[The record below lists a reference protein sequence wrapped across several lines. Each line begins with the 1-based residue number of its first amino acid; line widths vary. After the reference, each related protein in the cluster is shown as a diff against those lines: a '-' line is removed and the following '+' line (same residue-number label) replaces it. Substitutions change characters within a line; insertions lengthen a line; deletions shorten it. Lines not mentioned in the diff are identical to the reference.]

1 MTRVDR
7 SRLPALGPDPVFRFP
22 EVRKRRLANGL
33 NTWSVEHRQVP
44 VVTFVL
50 LVPVGSAVDPAD
62 AHGLASLTGDMLDEG
77 AGDRTAVEVHD
88 ALARIGAQ
96 FETEVGPDATLLTL
110 TTLTRFARQG
120 LDLLSDLIVR
130 PRFDAHEF
138 DRVRRLRA
146 SRLRQLGNLP
156 SAIADRAFATLLYD
170 AHPYGHLAIGTE
182 EALDGI
188 GLDAVREFHARAYR
202 PDTATLIAVGDV
214 SHDDLQ
220 DAAGAAFDAWT
231 APEGD
236 DPALAAALARALE
249 PPAVRPAP
257 LTIVDRPGAAQSE
270 LRIGHV
276 AVPRSTPDYHALL
289 LLNMVLGGQFISRIN
304 MNLREDKGFTYGA
317 RTSFDF
323 RRGRGPFQLQVS
335 VHTAAT
341 AEAIRE
347 ALNEVRAIRQDRP
360 ASERELEQAR
370 AALTRG
376 YPRNFETADQIAR
389 SGAQLALYALSDDYF
404 ERFVP
409 TVQALTVDDLAAA
422 AERHIDPTR
431 LATLVVGDQGAVE
444 SSVAALGLGAPQVV
458 APAGAEP

>member
-1 MTRVDR
+1 MSRVDR
-7 SRLPALGPDPVFRFP
+7 TRLPTLGPDPVFRFP
-22 EVRKRRLANGL
+22 EIRKSRLPNGL
-33 NTWSVEHRQVP
+33 GVWSVEHRQVP

-50 LVPVGSAVDPAD
+50 LVSVGSAVDPPGSP
-62 AHGLASLTGDMLDEG
+62 GLASLTGDMLDEG
-77 AGDRTAVEVHD
+77 AGDRSAIEVND

-110 TTLTRFARQG
+110 TTLTRFAGRG
-120 LDLLSDLIVR
+120 LSLLSDLITR
-130 PRFDAHEF
+130 PRFDSHEF

-146 SRLRQLGNLP
+146 SRLRQLGNVP
-156 SAIADRAFATLLYD
+156 AAIADRAFATLLYD
-170 AHPYGHLAIGTE
+170 THPYGHLAIGTE

-188 GLDAVREFHARAYR
+188 ALDAVRAFHARVYR
-202 PDTATLIAVGDV
+202 PETTTLIAVGDV
-214 SHDDLQ
+214 SHDELQ
-220 DAAGAAFDAWT
+220 ALADDAFGGWPAG
-231 APEGD
+231 PGD
-236 DPALAAALARALE
+236 DDELVRALASALE
-249 PPAVRPAP
+249 SPGAVPPR

-276 AVPRSTPDYHALL
+276 AVPRSTPDYPALL
-289 LLNMVLGGQFISRIN
+289 LLNMALGGQFISRIN

-347 ALNEVRAIRQDRP
+347 SIGEIRAVRDERP
-360 ASERELEQAR
+360 VSHQELEQAR

-389 SGAQLALYALSDDYF
+389 SCAQLALYGLPDNYF

-409 TVQALTVDDLAAA
+409 TIQALTTDHLSAVAR
-422 AERHIDPTR
+422 RHLDPDR
-431 LATLVVGDQGAVE
+431 LATLIVGDQA
-444 SSVAALGLGAPQVV
+444 VV
-458 APAGAEP
+458 APAVESLGLGTPEVLTPAVSGS